1 MRRRGLLF
9 VASLFASGAL
19 AAQVS
24 VVGLFKD
31 RAMVSIDGGKPRLIV
46 VGQTTPEGVK
56 LIAANSSQATF
67 EVDGRPQVLV
77 MGQSAAS
84 STAPATDRSTVHIT
98 ADVNGH
104 FSSLGAIDG
113 SSLRFLIDT
122 GASLVAINA
131 EDARRIGVR
140 YQDSERQAV
149 ATANGAVTGY
159 MVTFNSVKLGDI
171 TLHQVQGMVVE
182 TAMPVAL
189 LGMSFLN
196 RVDMKREGSTMTL
209 SKRY

>member
-1 MRRRGLLF
+1 MI
-9 VASLFASGAL
+9 
-19 AAQVS
+19 
-24 VVGLFKD
+24 
-31 RAMVSIDGGKPRLIV
+31 SIDGGKPRLIV

-56 LIAANSSQATF
+56 LIAADSSQATF
-67 EVDGRPQVLV
+67 EIDGRPQVLV

-84 STAPATDRSTVHIT
+84 SIAPAADRSTVHLT
-98 ADVNGH
+98 ADGNGH
-104 FSSLGAIDG
+104 FSTLGAING
-113 SSLRFLIDT
+113 SSLRFLVDT

-140 YQDSERQAV
+140 YENAERQAV
-149 ATANGAVTGY
+149 ATANGAVAGY
-159 MVTFNSVKLGDI
+159 KVTFNSVKLGDI

-196 RVDMKREGSTMTL
+196 RVDMKREGSAMTL